1 MTGPALQPGS
11 REMLQLFAPT
21 RQVYLDTATYGL
33 PPTATLHA
41 LVEAA
46 AAWWSGTAAYEE
58 DWEPAGEACREL
70 IAPFLGGDPS
80 RVALMPAVSVA
91 VALVGA
97 TLDARSVVLIPDGEF
112 ASLSLPLVAAAG
124 LAGAE
129 VRTAPFTA
137 LVEAIDDTV
146 TLVATSHVRSNGG
159 ATQDLPALAV
169 AAHSVGARILVDAS
183 HSAGILPLDAD
194 RLQIDYV
201 VAAAY
206 KHLLCPRG
214 VAFLHLGEEA
224 RVPPALTASWRG
236 LRPGADFF
244 TTDVDDLADGA
255 TGLDVSLAWHPW
267 AGARCSLELLGSIGA
282 ADREAWCVGLATK
295 AAVALGLEPTGSSV
309 LGVPTVDSPQTVKA
323 ILSKRSIAA
332 AVRAGE
338 VRISFHVYNTDEH
351 VEEAVDALR
360 PLVRRR

>member
-1 MTGPALQPGS
+1 MIGSALQPGS
-11 REMLQLFAPT
+11 RDLLKLFAPT

-46 AAWWSGTAAYEE
+46 AGWWSGTAAYEE

-70 IAPFLGGDPS
+70 IAPLLGGDPL

-91 VALVGA
+91 AALVGA
-97 TLDARSVVLIPDGEF
+97 TLDDRSVVLLPDGEF
-112 ASLSLPLVAAAG
+112 ASLSLPLVAAAR

-129 VRTAPFTA
+129 VRTAPFA
-137 LVEAIDDTV
+137 DLADAVDGTV

-159 ATQDLPALAV
+159 ATQDLTSLA
-169 AAHSVGARILVDAS
+169 AAAGSVGAQVLVDAS

-194 RLQIDYV
+194 RLQIDYL

-214 VAFLHLGEEA
+214 VAFLHVGEAA

-244 TTDVDDLADGA
+244 TTELDDLADGA

-267 AGARCSLELLGSIGA
+267 VGARRSLELLGSVAA

-295 AAVALGLEPTGSSV
+295 AAEALGLEPTGSSV
-309 LGVPTVDSPQTVKA
+309 LGVPTSDAPQTVKA
-323 ILSKRSIAA
+323 ILSQRSISA

-338 VRISFHVYNTDEH
+338 VRISFHIYNTDEH
-351 VEEAVDALR
+351 VEAAVDALA
-360 PLVRRR
+360 PLVKPR